1 VSENSGYQWVEM
13 SPLFPFVS
21 FRFLLVFFLFLA
33 RSTAFGWATYDCDD
47 DYNQY
52 VMTIMSLH

>member
-13 SPLFPFVS
+13 SPFFPFVS
-21 FRFLLVFFLFLA
+21 FRFLLAFFLFLA

-47 DYNQY
+47 DYD
-52 VMTIMSLH
+52 